1 MLTNSV
7 ALIVSAHANASPN
20 IKLEVDVFSGK
31 FGLSV
36 ASPWNRADNANRIC
50 FINRLVKVKAPA
62 GILSSRMSLF
72 GNNMQWTSLA
82 RGSYPCMLIVCIT
95 FGLLGLTSL
104 IAGSVLVALNPI
116 QFGKFD
122 DEINV
127 DEFDQTF
134 DTSLPVPHHRT
145 PSNTKRN
152 AQFLDL

>member
-1 MLTNSV
+1 
-7 ALIVSAHANASPN
+7 
-20 IKLEVDVFSGK
+20 
-31 FGLSV
+31 
-36 ASPWNRADNANRIC
+36 
-50 FINRLVKVKAPA
+50 
-62 GILSSRMSLF
+62 
-72 GNNMQWTSLA
+72 MQWTSLA

-95 FGLLGLTSL
+95 FGLLGITSL
-104 IAGSVLVALNPI
+104 ISGSVLVALNPI

-152 AQFLDL
+152 AQFLDLIFSARLNSLTSLNLTCIDN